1 MAVRAQFENSNE
13 YVLPLPFP
21 PAKPC
26 VNSVHRVGV
35 FATLTNAYAV
45 VAIGAS
51 ENFYRSVMSSSLNAL
66 GRGEVS
72 FPLKDMVEGSGHG
85 SGSALGGLHGK
96 RLTEGLQCV

>member
-13 YVLPLPFP
+13 YVLPFPFP

-51 ENFYRSVMSSSLNAL
+51 ENFYRSVMSRSLNAL

-72 FPLKDMVEGSGHG
+72 FPLKDMVDGSGHG
-85 SGSALGGLHGK
+85 SGSALGGLHGE